1 MNTTRYNY
9 IEWKHIASGEIR
21 ARELYDH
28 QRDPKE
34 NVNVVDDPKYA
45 RTLKTLDTMM
55 KGGPPAALP
64 KLPR

>member
-9 IEWKHIASGEIR
+9 IEWKHIASGKIR

-55 KGGPPAALP
+55 KGGPPAAVP